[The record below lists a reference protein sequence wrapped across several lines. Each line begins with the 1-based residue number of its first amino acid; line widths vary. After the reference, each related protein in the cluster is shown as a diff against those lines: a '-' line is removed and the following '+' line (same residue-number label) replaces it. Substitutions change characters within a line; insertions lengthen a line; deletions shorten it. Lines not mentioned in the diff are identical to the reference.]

1 MSECRLL
8 EEGGRAH
15 FMTRRFDRTPE
26 GGPSS
31 PGYAG
36 TGKLHLQTLCG
47 IAHMDFNQAGAYSYE
62 QAFQVARQL
71 GLSQPEEAELY
82 RRALFNILARNQEDH
97 TKNISFLMDRT
108 GRWRLAPAYDVI
120 YSYNPNGAWTSRHQM
135 SLVGKRDGFTGDD
148 LLAAAPAANLKAR
161 QAKGI
166 LEEVRAAVSEWQ
178 RIAVESGVTEK
189 QAGAIARTHRMM

>member
-1 MSECRLL
+1 MSECRWL

-31 PGYAG
+31 PGY
-36 TGKLHLQTLCG
+36 
-47 IAHMDFNQAGAYSYE
+47 
-62 QAFQVARQL
+62 
-71 GLSQPEEAELY
+71 
-82 RRALFNILARNQEDH
+82 
-97 TKNISFLMDRT
+97 
-108 GRWRLAPAYDVI
+108 DVS

-178 RIAVESGVTEK
+178 RIAVEAGVTEK